1 MKATCLF
8 FLNNPKRNELLIQ
21 VVTGNVIEPGRRKP
35 LIDLCKTRWAERHS
49 AFQHFY
55 QCYKFIVI
63 ALEVIGLGLHKN
75 ELSNNFKDGTWDMDS
90 RSRATSLLHSVT
102 DFEFIAVFPIAYQ
115 YLSHL
120 AGIKVKLQ
128 SSTTDIVEAYK
139 QIDEVKQFYK
149 EIRGNVDTEFHK
161 VYIQAERMA
170 AAVDVEPRKPRSCA
184 QQRHGQTVTAKR

>member
-1 MKATCLF
+1 MYL
-8 FLNNPKRNELLIQ
+8 
-21 VVTGNVIEPGRRKP
+21 IEPGRRKP
-35 LIDLCKTRWAERHS
+35 LIDLCKTCWAERHS

-102 DFEFIAVFPIAYQ
+102 DFEFIAVFLRAYQ

-120 AGIKVKLQ
+120 AGITVKRQSGYCRSLHTNWWSKAVLQ
-128 SSTTDIVEAYK
+128 RDQRECGYGVPQGVHTGWKNGSSCRCGVSQTKKLCSAEAK
-139 QIDEVKQFYK
+139 AK
-149 EIRGNVDTEFHK
+149 HW
-161 VYIQAERMA
+161 
-170 AAVDVEPRKPRSCA
+170 
-184 QQRHGQTVTAKR
+184 QQNDRRVVPN